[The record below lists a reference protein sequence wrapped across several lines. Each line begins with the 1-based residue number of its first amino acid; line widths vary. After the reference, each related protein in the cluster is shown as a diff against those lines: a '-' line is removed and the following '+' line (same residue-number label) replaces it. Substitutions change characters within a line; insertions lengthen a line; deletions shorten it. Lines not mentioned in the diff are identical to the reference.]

1 MISMQTRREIRR
13 YCKSTAVDHLE
24 QRLALQETIK
34 THAENGM
41 VQIAISGVGCDGME
55 YWGQKVLVKASTALV
70 EQEFRR
76 ISYNADGPT
85 HMEIVSPSLM
95 VERGSYDRIN
105 K

>member
-13 YCKSTAVDHLE
+13 YCKSTSVDCLE
-24 QRLALQETIK
+24 QRLALQASIQN
-34 THAENGM
+34 HAEDGM
-41 VQIAISGVGCDGME
+41 VKITVSGIDCDGVE
-55 YWGQKVLVKASTALV
+55 YWGQKVMVKANTFLV

-76 ISYNADGPT
+76 IQYNSDGRVY
-85 HMEIVSPSLM
+85 MEIVAPSLV